1 MSDANALEHAI
12 EIDRLV
18 GGCCYAR
25 RLAVENALGIT
36 FLYSSIADCGKMIGA
51 MKGCVGTFEGCVLP
65 MLSLEEAEA
74 CQLRSDQNAEYA
86 EWASTCKPRGDPLTL
101 MVVAPS
107 AASLAMTAAFT
118 AMFFLRTYKRIRV
131 RAAPQL
137 KWNNLNDLQLK
148 AILRRANMDDTGS
161 KKELVDR
168 LSVYMNETA
177 AKPELQHIADDDM
190 LDTAQ
195 PLDKPTDDHEDQQQ
209 HAQLED
215 KSKLSIAHEELEK
228 MKLQDT
234 AFETIVFI
242 LAIALFA
249 YKIQPMLMQKEA
261 VGCGARATFS
271 ITAQLFSFLLH

>member
-1 MSDANALEHAI
+1 
-12 EIDRLV
+12 
-18 GGCCYAR
+18 
-25 RLAVENALGIT
+25 LGLT

-51 MKGCVGTFEGCVLP
+51 MKGCIGSFEECVLP

-107 AASLAMTAAFT
+107 AASLAMTIGFT
-118 AMFFLRTYKRIRV
+118 AMFFVRTCKRIRV

-137 KWNNLNDLQLK
+137 KWNNLSDLQLK
-148 AILRRANMDDTGS
+148 AILRSNNLPDVGS
-161 KKELVDR
+161 TKELVDR
-168 LSVYMNETA
+168 VTMRMRKTA
-177 AKPELQHIADDDM
+177 EKPELKYIDDGT
-190 LDTAQ
+190 LDIAQ
-195 PLDKPTDDHEDQQQ
+195 PVDEHTDDHEGQ

-234 AFETIVFI
+234 AFETFVFI

-271 ITAQLFSFLLH
+271 IVA

>member
-1 MSDANALEHAI
+1 
-12 EIDRLV
+12 
-18 GGCCYAR
+18 
-25 RLAVENALGIT
+25 
-36 FLYSSIADCGKMIGA
+36 MIGA
-51 MKGCVGTFEGCVLP
+51 MKGCVGSFEECVLP

-107 AASLAMTAAFT
+107 AASLAMTVAFT
-118 AMFFLRTYKRIRV
+118 AMFFVRTYKRIRV

-137 KWNNLNDLQLK
+137 KWNHFSELHLK
-148 AILRRANMDDTGS
+148 AILRSHNLPDTGS

-168 LSVYMNETA
+168 VSICMNETA
-177 AKPELQHIADDDM
+177 AKPELQYIVDDDM

-195 PLDKPTDDHEDQQQ
+195 PLDKPTDDHEDQ

-234 AFETIVFI
+234 AFETFVFI

-271 ITAQLFSFLLH
+271 ITAQPFSFLLH

>member
-1 MSDANALEHAI
+1 MGL
-12 EIDRLV
+12 
-18 GGCCYAR
+18 
-25 RLAVENALGIT
+25 T

-51 MKGCVGTFEGCVLP
+51 MKGCVGSFEECVLP

-107 AASLAMTAAFT
+107 AASLAMTIAFT
-118 AMFFLRTYKRIRV
+118 AMFFVRTYKRIRV

-137 KWNNLNDLQLK
+137 KWNHLSELHLK
-148 AILRRANMDDTGS
+148 AILRSHDLPDTGS

-168 LSVYMNETA
+168 VSLCMGKTA
-177 AKPELQHIADDDM
+177 ENPELKYIDDGT
-190 LDTAQ
+190 LDIAQ
-195 PLDKPTDDHEDQQQ
+195 PVDEHTDDHEGQ

-234 AFETIVFI
+234 AFETFVFI

-261 VGCGARATFS
+261 VGCGARTTFS
-271 ITAQLFSFLLH
+271 IIA